1 MDIYIELQSQM
12 YPNFGYVYLLSLIS
26 HNTMPQAYSQA
37 PWKIF
42 HLGVYMIIKP
52 ASTEFIFR
60 FCCNSLPPP
69 NKIITI
75 HTLAYKIAGLFF
87 FRMTLLPY
95 FLFLFSF
102 QVLTDDITEDIIKDI
117 IEVVIRTYEIETLAW
132 HDTTKMYIVHMVSWH
147 DERSRHENA

>member
-1 MDIYIELQSQM
+1 
-12 YPNFGYVYLLSLIS
+12 
-26 HNTMPQAYSQA
+26 
-37 PWKIF
+37 
-42 HLGVYMIIKP
+42 MIIKS

-69 NKIITI
+69 NKNITI
-75 HTLAYKIAGLFF
+75 HTLAYKIVGFF

-117 IEVVIRTYEIETLAW
+117 IEIVIRTYEIETLA
-132 HDTTKMYIVHMVSWH
+132 
-147 DERSRHENA
+147 